1 MPLLLL
7 IVYIA
12 RLVSSRVCFRFEE
25 GMKACAKKYNLP
37 VPNDQSVGYDFGY
50 GSLNETEEMC
60 RTRGHITIFQCMQR
74 ILERKC
80 QNNAEERYL
89 KTIWSFTLDTRRS
102 EQAATYLC
110 KEHNLQI
117 FRRHKN
123 GCLRMQE
130 KKAEI
135 CAQTRNSTMSEV
147 VNALRSESSRSYAT
161 PEIYLDRLKSI
172 LEKYECNLHKATLQ
186 LHADICTETLL
197 RSIKAKLDCLYNLL
211 RDTCHPDATLLILNY
226 FKETLPPGCIFSPS
240 AEAERKPL
248 PLLPQLLPLSHSNA
262 VPQSPSHRRNHAEV
276 MSDFPHARYVN
287 DGFYDDQISA
297 HITSRAMSLTLFSML
312 YLILLMLR
320 KGKYQGL
327 LLQFTFQFDLD

>member
-1 MPLLLL
+1 MRVSGLALIPCRELLHSLQHSSLPLLLL

-25 GMKACAKKYNLP
+25 GMKACAKKYSLP
-37 VPNDQSVGYDFGY
+37 IPNDQSVGYDFGY

-123 GCLRMQE
+123 GCLRIQE

-172 LEKYECNLHKATLQ
+172 LEKYECK
-186 LHADICTETLL
+186 
-197 RSIKAKLDCLYNLL
+197 SIKAKLDCLYNLL

-226 FKETLPPGCIFSPS
+226 FKETLPPDCIFSPS

-262 VPQSPSHRRNHAEV
+262 VPQSPSQRRNHAEV

-297 HITSRAMSLTLFSML
+297 HITSSAMSLTLFSML
-312 YLILLMLR
+312 YLILL
-320 KGKYQGL
+320 
-327 LLQFTFQFDLD
+327 FTNLTS

>member
-1 MPLLLL
+1 MRVSGLALIPCRELLHSLQHSGLPLLLL

-25 GMKACAKKYNLP
+25 GMKTCAKKYNLP
-37 VPNDQSVGYDFGY
+37 VPNDQSVGYDFGF

-135 CAQTRNSTMSEV
+135 CAQTRNSTMAEV

-161 PEIYLDRLKSI
+161 PEIYLDRLKFI
-172 LEKYECNLHKATLQ
+172 LEKYECK
-186 LHADICTETLL
+186 
-197 RSIKAKLDCLYNLL
+197 SIKAKLDCLYNLL

-240 AEAERKPL
+240 VETEHKPL
-248 PLLPQLLPLSHSNA
+248 PLPPQLPPSSHSSA
-262 VPQSPSHRRNHAEV
+262 ISQSLSHRRSHAEV

-287 DGFYDDQISA
+287 DGFYNDQISA
-297 HITSRAMSLTLFSML
+297 HITSPAMSLTLFLTL
-312 YLILLMLR
+312 YLIIL
-320 KGKYQGL
+320 
-327 LLQFTFQFDLD
+327 FTIFES